1 MITEIR
7 GSWIS
12 RVTRD
17 GHVLWSTPAPHVSYP
32 SDAYPTR
39 QGEVIVADYAKPG
52 RVVIFDPHTRRIS
65 WEYIVRD
72 GEGMLDHPSLAMEL
86 PNGDVILND
95 DHRHRVLVIDRQTR
109 AIIWQY
115 GTTDQAGHLPGFLF
129 YPDGLDIDV
138 FRDWKAAL
146 KH

>member
-12 RVTRD
+12 RVSRD
-17 GHVLWSTPAPHVSYP
+17 GKLVWSAQAPHVSYP

-39 QGEVIVADYAKPG
+39 EGQVIVADFAKPG
-52 RVVIFDPHTRRIS
+52 RVVIFDPHTRKVS
-65 WEYIVRD
+65 WEYFVRS
-72 GEGMLDHPSLAMEL
+72 GEGMLDHPSLALEL

-95 DHRHRVLVIDRQTR
+95 DYRHRVLVIDRQTK

-115 GTTDQAGHLPGFLF
+115 GATDKGGHQPGFLF
-129 YPDGLDIDV
+129 YPDGLDVDV
-138 FRDWKAAL
+138 FRDWRLVL
-146 KH
+146 KR